1 MFNLGKTAV
10 LLSLLGVLTGCSLL
24 SPAPKDEAMANLPQ
38 RQQELTALTEFEIN
52 ASIYVKAP
60 GNSVSGG
67 LKWQQQGDFYQAS
80 MQNLFGLNVFEIKTD
95 KNGAEVQVDGQ
106 THTAPSASVLLDYL
120 SGWSLPIEEMP
131 LWLKGMAGESAEAI
145 SYDALGR
152 LQSFTLH
159 DSQGREWQVSY
170 PKFFTNRLAL
180 PKLIVLQSA
189 DTRIKVAIREWNL

>member
-24 SPAPKDEAMANLPQ
+24 STAAKDEAMANLPQ
-38 RQQELTALTEFEIN
+38 RQQELTALNEFEIN

-60 GNSVSGG
+60 DNSVSGG

-95 KNGAEVQVDGQ
+95 KTGAEVQVDGQ

-131 LWLKGMAGESAEAI
+131 LWLKGMAGESAEAM
-145 SYDALGR
+145 SYDAFGR